1 MDGKNDRSAKKDQLA
16 REVLRFS
23 RNTLLVNLR
32 FLDLALGS
40 LDYVAVE
47 NGTLFTDGTHIFYQ
61 AGHILKTYKKSRE
74 TSARDYFHIILHCI
88 FRHMYVSPAITSRL
102 WDLACDIAVENMIT
116 ELGVKGTAAPRE
128 KRQAAYLNEIKDKQ
142 KQVTA
147 ERIYAYLRGKN
158 WKEEK
163 LAAMEDAFRADDHSI
178 WYLGEEEKQRKLG
191 ISAAAGSSLGQEST
205 QADGEGKN
213 SQTHG
218 EGKST
223 EGESAYGHGFSPSL
237 REEFWKKVS
246 GRMQVELET
255 FGKMRGMKP
264 GALTQNLTAVNR
276 ERYDYT
282 AFLKKFAVLGEA
294 MRIND
299 DEYDYIFYTYGLRR
313 YKNMPL
319 IEPLEY
325 KEVKRIREFVIAI
338 DTSGSTSGE
347 LVQRFMQK
355 TYNILKST
363 ESFFSKINLHIIQ
376 CDAQIQE
383 DAKITSQE
391 EFDRYLENMKIRGL
405 GGTDFRPVFQYVE
418 QLRREKEFQNLRGLI
433 YFTDGYGRFPERK
446 PDYETAF
453 VFIREGYEFPEVPAW
468 AIKLVLEQEEI

>member
-40 LDYVAVE
+40 LDYAAVE

-61 AGHILKTYKKSRE
+61 AGHILKTYKESRE

-128 KRQAAYLNEIKDKQ
+128 KRQAAYLNEIKNKQ

-191 ISAAAGSSLGQEST
+191 ISADAGSSLGQEST

-218 EGKST
+218 EGKSA

-376 CDAQIQE
+376 CDE
-383 DAKITSQE
+383 KVHKDVKITSE
-391 EFDRYLENMKIRGL
+391 EELREYMEHFELYGE
-405 GGTDFRPVFQYVE
+405 GGTDFRPAFAYVDE
-418 QLRREKEFQNLRGLI
+418 LIRQGEFDDLKGLI
-433 YFTDGYGRFPERK
+433 YFTDGYGIYPPHMPAYK
-446 PDYETAF
+446 TAF
-453 VFIREGYEFPEVPAW
+453 VFAEEDYTDADVPPW
-468 AIKLVLEQEEI
+468 AIRLIL

>member
-40 LDYVAVE
+40 LDYAAVE

-128 KRQAAYLNEIKDKQ
+128 KRQAAYLNEIKNKQ

-147 ERIYAYLRGKN
+147 ERIYVYLRGKN

-163 LAAMEDAFRADDHSI
+163 LAAMEDAFGADDHSI

-191 ISAAAGSSLGQEST
+191 ISADAGSSLGQEST

-218 EGKST
+218 EGKSA
-223 EGESAYGHGFSPSL
+223 EGESAYGHGFSSSL

-264 GALTQNLTAVNR
+264 GALTQNLAAVNR

-299 DEYDYIFYTYGLRR
+299 DEYDYIFYTYGLRQ

-433 YFTDGYGRFPERK
+433 YFTDGYGTFPERR

-453 VFIREGYEFPEVPAW
+453 VFIREEYELPEVPAW